1 MKNLIRKIV
10 FYRQHPEAALRYIPI
25 VKLLKKEKLQDCKIL
40 EVGSGSY
47 GIAPY
52 LKRRIIGVDTNF
64 SEPQYPLLKQVL
76 GSAIKLPF
84 KAKKFEVV
92 ILSDVL
98 EHLPQKIRSQA
109 ITEAIRVSSKLVL
122 I

>member
-1 MKNLIRKIV
+1 MNIKNRLEILKKLF

-25 VKLLKKEKLQDCKIL
+25 VKLLKKEKLDQARIL

-47 GIAPY
+47 GITPY
-52 LKRRIIGVDTNF
+52 LKRKITGVDTSF
-64 SEPQYPLLKQVL
+64 DEPQYHLLRQVH
-76 GSAIKLPF
+76 GSAEKLPF

-98 EHLPQKIRSQA
+98 EHLPAKIRPAA
-109 ITEAIRVSSKLVL
+109 IN
-122 I
+122 